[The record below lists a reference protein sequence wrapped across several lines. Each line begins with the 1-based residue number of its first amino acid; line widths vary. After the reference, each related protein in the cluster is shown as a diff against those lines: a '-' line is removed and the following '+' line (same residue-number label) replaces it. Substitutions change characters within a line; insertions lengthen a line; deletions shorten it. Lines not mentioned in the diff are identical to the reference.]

1 MNPALAVEYIDMPL
15 FEGPI
20 MPSMLEVMPQMN
32 TCRIYDM
39 PEERA
44 YEWVDDR
51 WVEASK
57 ADRLR
62 EQLARKKIAFTMAN
76 RMPRARI

>member
-1 MNPALAVEYIDMPL
+1 MLPNIGMDPAFAVEYIDMPL

-20 MPSMLEVMPQMN
+20 MPSMLEVMPQN
-32 TCRIYDM
+32 TCSIYDM

-44 YEWVDDR
+44 SEWIDNR

-57 ADRLR
+57 AERLR
-62 EQLARKKIAFTMAN
+62 EQLARKKFA
-76 RMPRARI
+76 